1 MSPLLVVVNGP
12 IASGKSTLAQA
23 LGRELRERGRRA
35 AVIDLDL
42 LYDMLDHRPKSDEA
56 LWLLARQ
63 ASALLADRFWA
74 AGIDAVVVE
83 GSFSDAPKRAAL
95 LEGLTTEVK
104 PRIVT
109 LRVSFAEALRR
120 AQGDPTRGLSRDPTF
135 LAGAHADF
143 AARLDPAGTT
153 DLVVDT
159 EQTTPE
165 RLAAEL
171 ADSLLDRHGPYG

>member
-1 MSPLLVVVNGP
+1 MPPLLVVVNGP
-12 IASGKSTLAQA
+12 IASGKSTVARA
-23 LGRELRERGRRA
+23 LGRELRARGRRA

-42 LYDMLDHRPKSDEA
+42 LYDMLDHRAKSDEA

-63 ASALLADRFWA
+63 AAAVLADRFWA
-74 AGIDAVVVE
+74 AGVDAVVVE

-95 LEGLTTEVK
+95 LDCLTTAVQ
-104 PRIVT
+104 PQVVT

-143 AARLDPAGTT
+143 AARRHPAGTAEI
-153 DLVVDT
+153 VADT

-171 ADSLLDRHGPYG
+171 ADRLMDRPGT